1 MSPVKRLVQG
11 LVTGTR
17 WEAPVKRVHHAV
29 TGSRS
34 SLYDAQTIEVMRR
47 VLRPDST
54 AIDAGAF
61 VGGMLRHMLRFAP
74 RGRHWAFEP
83 LPDLHRSL
91 AARFPGVSVLPYAL
105 GTTPGPAEYIRV
117 VRFPALSGLKRR
129 PDVPPE
135 SATETLVVQVETL
148 DRVIPADQRVAFIKV
163 DVEGGELDLFRGARA
178 TLARSR
184 PVVVFE
190 CGLAAR
196 AFGALPEAIHDSLT
210 EPGLEVSTMENWIAG
225 RPALSRDRFAEC
237 FREGREFYFIAYP

>member
-1 MSPVKRLVQG
+1 MSRVKRLVQG

-34 SLYDAQTIEVMRR
+34 SLYDAQTIEIMRR
-47 VLRPDST
+47 VLRPDSA

-91 AARFPGVSVLPYAL
+91 AARFPGVSVLPFAL
-105 GTTPGPAEYIRV
+105 GAAPGRAEYVRV
-117 VRFPALSGLKRR
+117 SRFPALSGLKRR

-148 DRVIPADQRVAFIKV
+148 DRVIPADQQIALIKV
-163 DVEGGELDLFRGARA
+163 DVEGGELDLFRGAAA

-196 AFGALPEAIHDSLT
+196 AYGATPEAIHDSLT
-210 EPGLEVSTMENWIAG
+210 APGLEVSTLEDWLAG
-225 RPALSRDRFAEC
+225 RPGFSRDRFAEY
-237 FREGREFYFIAYP
+237 FHEGREFYFIAHP